1 MALKHAQPLDVI
13 DVAPLGDRLHASVTS
28 SLLKTGALQ
37 LMRVVLLA
45 GHGLPQ
51 HHVAGEMTVQCLEGE
66 AVVTTPHRTC
76 TLKAGQLLT
85 LPGGEPHA
93 VTALTDTSLLVM
105 VLLTGQ
111 A

>member
-13 DVAPLGDRLHASVTS
+13 DVAPLGDQLHTSVTS

-45 GHGLPQ
+45 GHSLPE

-66 AVVTTPHRTC
+66 VVVTTPHRAC
-76 TLKAGQLLT
+76 TLTAGQLLT

-105 VLLTGQ
+105 VLLAAQ
-111 A
+111 P